1 MDRPYG
7 DASARIEHGR
17 PPRVDNTGD
26 MEAHQRDYVRAVH
39 KRVRRADAAVI
50 SRVLAIQL
58 AWIVSLVCG
67 AGVTLVQALD
77 SETIDWLSAGDVAW
91 ISALLGFIV
100 VVAQG
105 AGRLV
110 GRTSGVVHA
119 DDTMRRK
126 LAVKSGSSRPARG
139 RTGMPPIRSNCSPI
153 ARSASCSNTI
163 ARSRSTAPP
172 SSRTGSDDDRATSQS
187 CRIARASGSVRSL
200 VRSAS
205 ARASGSRGSGST
217 SSSFGRI
224 RRGQ

>member
-1 MDRPYG
+1 
-7 DASARIEHGR
+7 
-17 PPRVDNTGD
+17 

-126 LAVKSGSSRPARG
+126 LAREERLFQAGAGPYRDATDPFELFA
-139 RTGMPPIRSNCSPI
+139 
-153 ARSASCSNTI
+153 
-163 ARSRSTAPP
+163 
-172 SSRTGSDDDRATSQS
+172 DRAERELLEHDRQV
-187 CRIARASGSVRSL
+187 AVY
-200 VRSAS
+200 SATLLQN
-205 ARASGSRGSGST
+205 GE
-217 SSSFGRI
+217 
-224 RRGQ
+224 